1 MEYQPYPYQE
11 QATAFILEHEASAI
25 FLECGL
31 GKTVITLTAI
41 NELMHNCFEVRKVL
55 VVAPLRVSQTVWAEE
70 GMKWEHLQHLRMV
83 KVLGSESAR
92 KEALNTPGDVYLIN
106 RENLVWLVEQV
117 KSDWPF
123 DMVVL
128 DELSSFKSHR
138 SKRFRALRKV
148 RPLVKRVVGLTGT
161 PAPNGLLDL
170 WPQVYLLDRGER
182 LGRTITGYRERYFL
196 PDKRSRDVIFSYKPK
211 EGAEAAIYRK
221 LSDIAL
227 SMKSADYLEVPKR
240 MDNLVML
247 EMPEKVRKQYQQLE
261 RDLLLPLLEGDVA
274 AGSAA
279 VLTNKL
285 LQFTGG
291 AVYDDRGQVQEL
303 HDEKIRALEDLV
315 EAANGKPVLVYYAY
329 RHEKSRIETR
339 IPCRVL
345 ATPTDMDD
353 WNRGE
358 VPVLLAHP
366 ASAGHGLN
374 LQQGGSTIV
383 WYGLPWSLELYMQ
396 ANGRIHRQGQRETT
410 VVHHLIMKDTLDED
424 VMMVLAQKEA
434 SQEALL
440 EAVKH
445 RMKKE
450 GEPLG

>member
-1 MEYQPYPYQE
+1 MEYQPHIYQE

-41 NELMHNCFEVRKVL
+41 NELMHNAFEVRKVL
-55 VVAPLRVSQTVWAEE
+55 VVAPLRVAQTVWTEE
-70 GMKWEHLQHLRMV
+70 GMKWDHLKHLRMV
-83 KVLGSESAR
+83 KVLGSESMR

-106 RENLVWLVEQV
+106 RENVVWLTDTL
-117 KSDWPF
+117 KTAWPF

-148 RPLVKRVVGLTGT
+148 RPFIKRITGLTGT

-182 LGRTITGYRERYFL
+182 LGRTMTGYRERYFQ

-211 EGAEAAIYRK
+211 EGAEDAIYRK

-227 SMKSADYLEVPKR
+227 SMKSSDYLQVPER
-240 MDNLVML
+240 VDHQVML
-247 EMPEKVRKQYQQLE
+247 EMPEKVRNQYRKLE
-261 RDLLLPLLEGDVA
+261 RDLLLPLLAGEVL

-291 AVYDDRGQVQEL
+291 AVYDDAGRVQEI
-303 HDEKIRALEDLV
+303 HEEKIKALEDLI

-329 RHEKSRIETR
+329 RHEKSRIKRR

-345 ATPTDMDD
+345 ETPADMDD

-358 VPVLLAHP
+358 IPVLLAHP

-383 WYGLPWSLELYMQ
+383 WYGLPWSLELYLQ
-396 ANGRIHRQGQRETT
+396 ANGRIHRQGQKETT
-410 VVHHLIMKDTLDED
+410 VVHHLIMKDALDED
-424 VMMVLAQKEA
+424 VMTVLARKES

-440 EAVKH
+440 EAVKF

-450 GEPLG
+450 